1 MEKTLLNEFEKYKEI
16 RNGEFEIRDCEH
28 LSTTVA
34 TLLICNDGLKLENIK
49 TIRKIE
55 PEKVTSFENELLN
68 ELEIPKNNK
77 NVINFI
83 VHELRNNI
91 YEHSKFSRGLVMGRA
106 YTNFTDVSFIDNGIN
121 IANSLKNA
129 NYSFKNDCDAILK
142 AINGL
147 STKNELGFVERGT
160 GLNNTIN
167 IVANGCDGSVLIA
180 SGKGLVFIT
189 PDDIYLK
196 NIDETPVNGTL
207 ISLRMNLSEKVD
219 IYKYLN
225 PIKL

>member
-1 MEKTLLNEFEKYKEI
+1 MEKTLLNEFEKYEEI
-16 RNGEFEIRDCEH
+16 RNDEFEIIDCEN
-28 LSTTVA
+28 LSPTIA
-34 TLLICNDGLKLENIK
+34 TLLICNDGLRLDNLK

-55 PEKVTSFENELLN
+55 PEKVTTFENELLHG
-68 ELEIPKNNK
+68 LDIPKNNK
-77 NVINFI
+77 NIINFI

-91 YEHSKFSRGLVMGRA
+91 YEHSQFKRGLVMGKS
-106 YTNFTDVSFIDNGIN
+106 YPDFKDISFVDNGIN

-129 NYSFKNDCDAILK
+129 NYAIKNDCDAILK

-167 IVANGCDGSVLIA
+167 IVVNGCYGSVLIG
-180 SGKGLVFIT
+180 SGKGLVFLT
-189 PDDIYLK
+189 KDNIYMK
-196 NIDETPVNGTL
+196 TIDKTPVNGTL
-207 ISLRMNLSEKVD
+207 ISLRMHLSEKVD